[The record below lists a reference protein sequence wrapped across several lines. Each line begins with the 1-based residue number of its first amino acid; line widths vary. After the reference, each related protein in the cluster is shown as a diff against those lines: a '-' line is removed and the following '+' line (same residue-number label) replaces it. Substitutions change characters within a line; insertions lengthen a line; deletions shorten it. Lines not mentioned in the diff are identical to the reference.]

1 MTKKKD
7 TISSGTIALN
17 KKAKHDYHIEEKF
30 EAGMV
35 LSGWEVKSLRAGKAQ
50 LVDGYVIIKNEEA
63 WLLGAH
69 ISPLQSASTHVIADP
84 LRTRKLL
91 LKKREINRILGN
103 IAKAGSTCIALA
115 LYWKGNHIKCEIAL
129 ARGKQEHDKREANK
143 ERDWGRQKQRV
154 IRDHVKQ

>member
-1 MTKKKD
+1 MSKKKD
-7 TISSGTIALN
+7 STANGTIALN
-17 KKAKHDYHIEEKF
+17 KKARHDYHIEEKF

-50 LVDGYVIIKNEEA
+50 LVDAYVIIKNEEA
-63 WLLGAH
+63 WLLGAY
-69 ISPLQSASTHVIADP
+69 ITPLQSASTHVIADP
-84 LRTRKLL
+84 KRTRKLL

-129 ARGKQEHDKREANK
+129 AKGKQEHDKREASK
-143 ERDWGRQKQRV
+143 DRDWGRQKQRV